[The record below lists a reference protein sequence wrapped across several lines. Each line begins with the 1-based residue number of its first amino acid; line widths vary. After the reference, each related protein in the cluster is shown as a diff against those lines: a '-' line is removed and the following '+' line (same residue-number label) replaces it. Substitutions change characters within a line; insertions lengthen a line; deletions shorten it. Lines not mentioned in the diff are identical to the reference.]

1 VKGERTGL
9 RSGHSSGGR
18 QRRHS
23 ISNIMIIK
31 LGPTIA
37 AYEACITLFL
47 IFVLWCWRRLA
58 EASKVEAGSLVLNR
72 SP

>member
-1 VKGERTGL
+1 VDTVAVVARG
-9 RSGHSSGGR
+9 GHP
-18 QRRHS
+18 
-23 ISNIMIIK
+23 ISNMIIK